1 MILRNRK
8 TGELWELVYH
18 YKDELPREWEEYK
31 PKEPL
36 IEDEKV
42 RKAVRAWAE
51 ANDFARV
58 FYEYD
63 YSNDVAEFMVGES
76 KMTIESDELL
86 DDGRSYT
93 IAELCGEEE
102 E

>member
-18 YKDELPREWEEYK
+18 YKDELPREWEHFK
-31 PKEPL
+31 PL
-36 IEDEKV
+36 ILDEKV

-51 ANDFARV
+51 ANDFTRV

-63 YSNDVAEFMVGES
+63 YSNDVAVFMVGETKMIIEADEPLEDS
-76 KMTIESDELL
+76 KN
-86 DDGRSYT
+86 YT